1 MLQVTE
7 SKTVAKVVVVERDY
21 WYLFIFS
28 FHFLF
33 PFQLPI
39 IDKIRIIAQKI
50 YGADDVELLPE
61 AQRKVE
67 LYTKQVCNSLS
78 SIICFVALF

>member
-1 MLQVTE
+1 M
-7 SKTVAKVVVVERDY
+7 Y
-21 WYLFIFS
+21 IICS

-39 IDKIRIIAQKI
+39 VDKIRIIAQKV

-78 SIICFVALF
+78 SIICCVALF